1 MVGLTGAH
9 TCKPPP
15 KGVMLL
21 LASRDLF
28 GGRAVVKP

>member
-1 MVGLTGAH
+1 MVGLRGAH
-9 TCKPPP
+9 TCKAAP